1 MVRVPYVKL
10 NSVHWRTHYVKF
22 PWLNF
27 QSTNLNWSMVSI
39 SRNPPGIHG
48 AQVANISRRVNKV
61 ERLAHFLHP
70 NMASMGTGFF
80 WMTFSGNIEK
90 TASEILLGSPST
102 RWNMTAL
109 QNWEILYC
117 LPRQYLDQHSAML
130 ERNAV
135 MPLGFP
141 VNSRAGVS
149 AVPWHPKASS
159 VLLDMFKTCLE
170 NIKLLGCPT

>member
-1 MVRVPYVKL
+1 MWSLIVFIEGHTMWSFPGLIFNQQTWTEAWCPYQE
-10 NSVHWRTHYVKF
+10 TH
-22 PWLNF
+22 
-27 QSTNLNWSMVSI
+27 QESMVPRWPTFRDGSTKWSALPI
-39 SRNPPGIHG
+39 
-48 AQVANISRRVNKV
+48 
-61 ERLAHFLHP
+61 
-70 NMASMGTGFF
+70 FF
-80 WMTFSGNIEK
+80 IPTWRAWGPDFFGWPFSWNIEK

-141 VNSRAGVS
+141 VNSRSGVS

>member
-80 WMTFSGNIEK
+80 WMTFFMKHRKNRIGNPAGFPQHPVEHDC
-90 TASEILLGSPST
+90 TAKLRDFVLPPKAIPGPALGDV
-102 RWNMTAL
+102 R
-109 QNWEILYC
+109 EEC
-117 LPRQYLDQHSAML
+117 
-130 ERNAV
+130 RNATGL
-135 MPLGFP
+135 PSEQQGW
-141 VNSRAGVS
+141 GE
-149 AVPWHPKASS
+149 
-159 VLLDMFKTCLE
+159 C
-170 NIKLLGCPT
+170 CPMTSESKFCPFGHVQNMSWKH